1 MQRGRAS
8 RSTWSIWT
16 CRRSRFQTVSTR
28 EAPAHAHSCCAWRPF
43 VLDRSAA
50 ALTWIRGRFCP
61 CWAPTR
67 LGYVWSNLDPP
78 ELVSSP
84 ANRLF
89 VDEDHVGQAL
99 GALAQLDDEEL
110 RRLLPTHGFPI
121 DCIDRLRNDDRPGL
135 IAARLSTLI
144 DGERAFMEQRRV
156 GRPTER
162 MAPAIADSDASD
174 DE

>member
-1 MQRGRAS
+1 MIHAT
-8 RSTWSIWT
+8 RS
-16 CRRSRFQTVSTR
+16 
-28 EAPAHAHSCCAWRPF
+28 
-43 VLDRSAA
+43 
-50 ALTWIRGRFCP
+50 IRGRFCP

-110 RRLLPTHGFPI
+110 RRLLPTHGFLI